1 MALSLRWRVRV
12 ARRRLGGLYRPEA
25 IDRVGSMAKQEPEG
39 QEAGSE
45 RPGHALRHQRGRPT
59 LGHMSGADLEQLATG
74 ALVDRALAEQARHR
88 ATGEEADQEDVAALA
103 HLQEGGTRE
112 VFDAAVALLDSDI
125 PALSQHADAADLETV
140 IRFSTHEDDS
150 VREAAACGLLDGVDP
165 RGRLRDI
172 DRRIVDALVR
182 LSADAADDVRYS
194 AVYDIANRLDLD
206 ADGRLADALL
216 AHIDDPDD
224 DLRALAR
231 AGCARTRPTWAR
243 LVAARP
249 ELATAELVLVDADD
263 GRPQLRLMVL
273 AAHAGGSSTSTVAA
287 WSDHWE
293 YSRIVE
299 VDLERLSAF
308 AGACA
313 LIASGGDEPAEY
325 ADSSLSILVDRDG
338 HGDPR
343 VAVMLGDD
351 GYASEALRLVHRL
364 GRDRLAALAQ
374 QCLDATAQPSAG

>member
-1 MALSLRWRVRV
+1 
-12 ARRRLGGLYRPEA
+12 
-25 IDRVGSMAKQEPEG
+25 
-39 QEAGSE
+39 
-45 RPGHALRHQRGRPT
+45 
-59 LGHMSGADLEQLATG
+59 MSGPDLEQLATG
-74 ALVDRALAEQARHR
+74 TLVDRALAEQARHR

-112 VFDAAVALLDSDI
+112 VFDAAVALLDSDNPQRRTLGARI
-125 PALSQHADAADLETV
+125 LREHGGSHGGQAYAAEAAAILRGCVAAESDPEVLTQLITALSQHADAADLETV